1 MSSWRLIL
9 AWGLLSI
16 AWTPAVRAEA
26 PPDSA
31 LARLERVDPRLLS
44 TLDPVVRAALARISP
59 QQEDAIRGGAALS
72 AITMLDGGNL
82 LAFLQQEFGLGALS
96 IPFFTID
103 SGGGSGSGSAG
114 RFRLQGAVG
123 QPESGVGSGGAIELH
138 GGFWPADRVNIF
150 RGDFEIGNST
160 YWSATVAN

>member
-1 MSSWRLIL
+1 
-9 AWGLLSI
+9 
-16 AWTPAVRAEA
+16 
-26 PPDSA
+26 
-31 LARLERVDPRLLS
+31 VDPRLLS